1 MMVARMG
8 WWSSMIVGGFDRW
21 WSLMIVGGLEVAGG
35 EVERSR
41 EWVVIQ
47 FWFRLMSFW
56 FSFGLMSF
64 FSFCLKLNTENGICC
79 NFHIL

>member
-1 MMVARMG
+1 
-8 WWSSMIVGGFDRW
+8 
-21 WSLMIVGGLEVAGG
+21 MIVGGLEVSGG
-35 EVERSR
+35 EVEEVSRAEVERSR

-47 FWFRLMSFW
+47 FRFRLMSFW

-64 FSFCLKLNTENGICC
+64 FSFGLKLNTENGICC

>member
-8 WWSSMIVGGFDRW
+8 WWSSMIVGG
-21 WSLMIVGGLEVAGG
+21 LEVSGGEVEEVSGG
-35 EVERSR
+35 EVERSH

-64 FSFCLKLNTENGICC
+64 FSFGLKLNTENGICC